1 VHFNQLFPSK
11 YVSAADLAS
20 GPVVLR
26 IAGVRQEQ
34 MNDGE
39 VKPVVAFHGGKPMVL
54 NRTNGEML
62 HSLYGSDV
70 TKWINQPIE
79 LYATTTQFGFKT
91 VECVRLRP
99 PPGARATT
107 PRFTP
112 MGPPDTLVDVPGEPE
127 VMDDADAAEP
137 SL

>member
-1 VHFNQLFPSK
+1 MHFNQLFPSK

-20 GPVVLR
+20 GSVVLR

-54 NRTNGEML
+54 NRTNGEVL
-62 HSLYGSDV
+62 HHLYGSDV
-70 TKWINQPIE
+70 AKWLDQPIE

-99 PPGARATT
+99 PGARSSAS
-107 PRFTP
+107 RFVP
-112 MGPPDTLVDVPGEPE
+112 MGPPQDVPGEPE
-127 VMDDADAAEP
+127 AIDDADADQRSE
-137 SL
+137 